1 MKTTDIKEFS
11 QLAQAA
17 YSWFD
22 SGDYYYNDPAQGG
35 AISKMMA
42 APNGAFPEKEASLFA
57 DRYVV
62 LYQYRDDKSVNLGG
76 FSATVFQDRANNNR
90 LILSFRGTEFKW
102 DKCRDLLT
110 TDAAIERITGSGL
123 TFQHP

>member
-1 MKTTDIKEFS
+1 MNTTDIKEFS

-35 AISKMMA
+35 AISKMMT

-62 LYQYRDDKSVNLGG
+62 LYQYRDDNLNPCSPK
-76 FSATVFQDRANNNR
+76 FTLSPQAWP
-90 LILSFRGTEFKW
+90 LIF
-102 DKCRDLLT
+102 
-110 TDAAIERITGSGL
+110 
-123 TFQHP
+123 